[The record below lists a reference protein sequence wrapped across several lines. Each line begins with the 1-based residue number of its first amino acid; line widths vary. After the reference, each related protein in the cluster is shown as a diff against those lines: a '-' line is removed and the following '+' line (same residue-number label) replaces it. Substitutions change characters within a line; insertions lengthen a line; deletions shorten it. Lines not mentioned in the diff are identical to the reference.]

1 MSAETTRY
9 LQLLEERLALLGSL
23 ATALTAAR
31 LDIVS
36 LDINGLEARISEQE
50 NLCNQ
55 IRSLDV
61 QLDRVQRLC
70 VAHIGAPSIQPAAAI
85 SDEFAVRRR
94 AILVRLSRVQA
105 TVKQLNDEH
114 QALLR
119 RSRRTVS
126 ALLNSYQTFAMTYS
140 KPSQL
145 RAELPAEVHA
155 VAGEGL

>member
-9 LQLLEERLALLGSL
+9 LELLENRLALLGSL

-36 LDINGLEARISEQE
+36 LDINGLEARITEQE
-50 NLCNQ
+50 RLCTE

-61 QLDRVQRLC
+61 QLDRVQRQY
-70 VAHIGAPSIQPAAAI
+70 VTHATIAPAQSASSPAD
-85 SDEFAVRRR
+85 SDATRRR
-94 AILVRLSRVQA
+94 ETLDRLARVQA
-105 TVKQLNDEH
+105 SVKQLNQEH

-126 ALLNSYQTFAMTYS
+126 ALLNSYHSFALTYS
-140 KPSQL
+140 NPSDE
-145 RAELPAEVHA
+145 RVA
-155 VAGEGL
+155 VGERL